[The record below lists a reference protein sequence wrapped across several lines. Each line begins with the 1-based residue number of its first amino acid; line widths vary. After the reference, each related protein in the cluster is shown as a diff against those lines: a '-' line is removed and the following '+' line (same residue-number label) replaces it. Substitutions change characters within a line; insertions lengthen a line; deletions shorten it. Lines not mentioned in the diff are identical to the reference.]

1 MHKNLTIRQKSKIHS
16 ALFLGG
22 AAIIVM
28 GCWLS
33 EPLEPNVLVWVGLV
47 PFLGSVV
54 YRLTAI
60 RCPHC
65 GSNMAG
71 CRTLPRCCPDC
82 GKVLDETP

>member
-1 MHKNLTIRQKSKIHS
+1 MKKELSIRQKSKIHS

-22 AAIIVM
+22 AAVIVL

-33 EPLEPNVLVWVGLV
+33 QPLEPNFLVWIGTAL
-47 PFLGSVV
+47 FLSSVF

-60 RCPHC
+60 RCPCC

-71 CRTLPRCCPDC
+71 CRYLPKYCPDC
-82 GKVLDETP
+82 GKELN

>member
-1 MHKNLTIRQKSKIHS
+1 MKKELSIRQKSKIHS

-22 AAIIVM
+22 AAVIVL

-33 EPLEPNVLVWVGLV
+33 QPLEPNFLVWIGTAL
-47 PFLGSVV
+47 FLSSVV

-60 RCPHC
+60 RCPYC

-71 CRTLPRCCPDC
+71 CRFLPKCCPDC
-82 GKVLDETP
+82 GKELN